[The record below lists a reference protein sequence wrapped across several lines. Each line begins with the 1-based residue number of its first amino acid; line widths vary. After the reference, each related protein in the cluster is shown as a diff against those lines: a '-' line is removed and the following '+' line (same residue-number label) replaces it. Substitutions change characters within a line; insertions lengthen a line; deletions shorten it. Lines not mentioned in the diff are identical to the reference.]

1 MEYYDKYI
9 KYNFKYTNN
18 FTGGKSNNIH
28 DKYKQYKQTRNKIE
42 KLSLNIDTLPNN
54 KDSDIAII
62 VPYRSNKY
70 QNREQQLQQF
80 VEYYHNYINHLD
92 IYIVEQSD
100 DNNKFNRG
108 ALLNI
113 GFDIANKQG
122 YDMYIFHDVDLISP
136 PELKKLYS
144 HVTKNPI
151 QIGHLWREKYTFA
164 DFLGGIISFNKGSFV
179 KINGFPINSWGWSS
193 EDDSLYNRL
202 VTNHIPVYYPETN
215 EKIEIKEISHI
226 PTSDIKE
233 LTNTN
238 KKYNILSDLKN
249 WRSNGL
255 KQVKYTINDK
265 SSINY
270 ENVIKYNVTINL

>member
-9 KYNFKYTNN
+9 KYNLKYSNN
-18 FTGGKSNNIH
+18 FTGGKNNNKLYE
-28 DKYKQYKQTRNKIE
+28 KYKQYKETRNKIE

-54 KDSDIAII
+54 TDSDIAII

-80 VEYYHNYINHLD
+80 IEYYHNYINNLD
-92 IYIVEQSD
+92 IYIIEQSE
-100 DNNKFNRG
+100 DNKKFNRG
-108 ALLNI
+108 ALLDI
-113 GFDIANKQG
+113 GFEIANKKG

-144 HVTKNPI
+144 YVTKNPV

-164 DFLGGIISFNKGSFV
+164 DFLGGIISFNKGCFV

-215 EKIEIKEISHI
+215 EKIEIKEISHV

-255 KQVKYTINDK
+255 RQVKYTINDK

-270 ENVIKYNVTINL
+270 ENVIKYNVTIF